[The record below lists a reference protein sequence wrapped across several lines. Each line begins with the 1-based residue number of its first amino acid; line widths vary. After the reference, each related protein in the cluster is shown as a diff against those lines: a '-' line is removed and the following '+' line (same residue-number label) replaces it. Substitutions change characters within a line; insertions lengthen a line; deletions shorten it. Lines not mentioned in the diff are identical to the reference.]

1 MESHAGV
8 LGMGVIPVPFGLAAA
23 RSTDDCRLC
32 VETHAPH
39 DGISSGARLLRH
51 LVPLAV
57 AATAGLALAVFDG
70 GAAAW
75 LGAGVAAGIATC
87 GVYVWSGRRSLLRS
101 AHEAHARELEAV
113 VQDAD
118 SRVELVV
125 KQFEW
130 TVGDFAKLRRR
141 LDVAET
147 SVRTLTERARER
159 EHQNEQLVRQISRL
173 RERLA
178 EIAMA
183 ASLTQA
189 GKEVPPPPLFEAI
202 YFTWGLHLDGPRARL
217 ELQTA
222 ATGESPTRVRVMD
235 RDGQIV
241 AVSGTAIVSLEG
253 NLEFQVEPPLDLVAD
268 LDEGR
273 EIDYAIEALV
283 DGEWKPVRLKDTG
296 RRTRSVVDVQ
306 GHLSRVPAASE
317 ASRLIEPA
325 QGRRSTLN

>member
-1 MESHAGV
+1 
-8 LGMGVIPVPFGLAAA
+8 MGVIPVQFGHAAA
-23 RSTDDCRLC
+23 KSTDGCRLC
-32 VETHAPH
+32 ADTNAPH
-39 DGISSGARLLRH
+39 DGIAPVALLRH
-51 LVPLAV
+51 VAPLALT
-57 AATAGLALAVFDG
+57 ATAALALAVFDG
-70 GAAAW
+70 GPAGW
-75 LGAGVAAGIATC
+75 LGAGVAAGISTC
-87 GVYVWSGRRSLLRS
+87 AVYVWSGRRSLLRS

-113 VQDAD
+113 GQDAD

-141 LDVAET
+141 LDAAEI
-147 SVRTLTERARER
+147 SVRTLTERGRER

-189 GKEVPPPPLFEAI
+189 SKDVPPPPLFEAI
-202 YFTWGLHLDGPRARL
+202 YFSWGLHLDGPRARL
-217 ELQTA
+217 ELQTVA
-222 ATGESPTRVRVMD
+222 SGESPTRVRIMD

-241 AVSGTAIVSLEG
+241 AVSGTAIVSLDG
-253 NLEFQVEPPLDLVAD
+253 NLEFQLEPPLDLVAD
-268 LDEGR
+268 LDEAR

-283 DGEWKPVRLKDTG
+283 EDEWKPVRLRDTG

-306 GHLSRVPAASE
+306 GRLSRVPE
-317 ASRLIEPA
+317 ASDASQLIESA
-325 QGRRSTLN
+325 HGRRSTLN

>member
-1 MESHAGV
+1 
-8 LGMGVIPVPFGLAAA
+8 MGVIPVQFGHATAK
-23 RSTDDCRLC
+23 STDDCRLC
-32 VETHAPH
+32 ADTHAPR
-39 DGISSGARLLRH
+39 DGIAPAARLLRH
-51 LVPLAV
+51 VAPLGL
-57 AATAGLALAVFDG
+57 AAAAGLALAVFDS
-70 GAAAW
+70 GAAGW

-87 GVYVWSGRRSLLRS
+87 AAYVWSGRRSLLRS

-118 SRVELVV
+118 CRVELVV
-125 KQFEW
+125 RQFEW
-130 TVGDFAKLRRR
+130 TVGDFAKLRTR
-141 LDVAET
+141 LDDAET
-147 SVRTLTERARER
+147 TVRTLTERARER

-189 GKEVPPPPLFEAI
+189 GKDVPPPPLFEAV

-222 ATGESPTRVRVMD
+222 ASGDGPTRIRVMD

-241 AVSGTAIVSLEG
+241 AVSGTAVVALDG
-253 NLEFQVEPPLDLVAD
+253 NLEFQMEPPLDLVAD

-283 DGEWKPVRLKDTG
+283 EDEWKPVRLKDTG

-306 GHLSRVPAASE
+306 GQLSRVPVTADV
-317 ASRLIEPA
+317 SRLIEAP

>member
-1 MESHAGV
+1 
-8 LGMGVIPVPFGLAAA
+8 MGVIPVQFGHAAA
-23 RSTDDCRLC
+23 KSTDGCRLC
-32 VETHAPH
+32 ADTSAPH
-39 DGISSGARLLRH
+39 DGIARVALLRH
-51 LVPLAV
+51 VAPLAL
-57 AATAGLALAVFDG
+57 AATAGLALAVFVG
-70 GAAAW
+70 GPAGW
-75 LGAGVAAGIATC
+75 LGAGVAAGISSCA
-87 GVYVWSGRRSLLRS
+87 VYVWSGRRSLLRS

-130 TVGDFAKLRRR
+130 TIGDFAKLRSRV
-141 LDVAET
+141 DVAET
-147 SVRTLTERARER
+147 AVRTLTERGRER
-159 EHQNEQLVRQISRL
+159 EHQNEQLMRQISRL

-178 EIAMA
+178 EIAMS

-189 GKEVPPPPLFEAI
+189 GREVPPPAPFEAI

-217 ELQTA
+217 ELQTVA
-222 ATGESPTRVRVMD
+222 SGESPTRIRIMD

-253 NLEFQVEPPLDLVAD
+253 NLEFQLEPPLDLVAD

-283 DGEWKPVRLKDTG
+283 EDEWKPVRLRDTG
-296 RRTRSVVDVQ
+296 RRTRSVVDVH
-306 GHLSRVPAASE
+306 GHLSRVPVAPDS
-317 ASRLIEPA
+317 SRLIEPA
-325 QGRRSTLN
+325 HGRRSTLN

>member
-1 MESHAGV
+1 
-8 LGMGVIPVPFGLAAA
+8 MGVIPVQFGHAAVQ
-23 RSTDDCRLC
+23 STDDCRLC
-32 VETHAPH
+32 ADTNATY
-39 DGISSGARLLRH
+39 DGTSPVARLLRH
-51 LVPLAV
+51 VAPLAL
-57 AATAGLALAVFDG
+57 AATVGLALAVFDG
-70 GAAAW
+70 GPAGW
-75 LGAGVAAGIATC
+75 LGAGVAAGISTC
-87 GVYVWSGRRSLLRS
+87 AVYVWFGRRSLLRS
-101 AHEAHARELEAV
+101 AHEAHARQLEAV

-130 TVGDFAKLRRR
+130 TVGDFAKLRSR

-183 ASLTQA
+183 ASLTQS

-217 ELQTA
+217 ELQTVA
-222 ATGESPTRVRVMD
+222 NSDSPTRIRIMD

-241 AVSGTAIVSLEG
+241 AVSGTAIVSADG
-253 NLEFQVEPPLDLVAD
+253 NLEFQLEPPLDLVAD

-283 DGEWKPVRLKDTG
+283 EGEWKPVRLRDTG

-306 GHLSRVPAASE
+306 GHLSRVPVAQDS
-317 ASRLIEPA
+317 SRLIESA
-325 QGRRSTLN
+325 HGRRSTLN

>member
-1 MESHAGV
+1 
-8 LGMGVIPVPFGLAAA
+8 MGVIPVQFGHAAA
-23 RSTDDCRLC
+23 KGTDGCRLC
-32 VETHAPH
+32 ADTNAPH
-39 DGISSGARLLRH
+39 DGIAPVALLRH
-51 LVPLAV
+51 VAPLAL
-57 AATAGLALAVFDG
+57 AASAGLALAVFDG
-70 GAAAW
+70 GPAGW
-75 LGAGVAAGIATC
+75 LGAGVAAGISTC
-87 GVYVWSGRRSLLRS
+87 AVYVWSGRRSLLRS

-113 VQDAD
+113 AQDAD

-130 TVGDFAKLRRR
+130 TVGDFAKLRKR

-147 SVRTLTERARER
+147 SVRALTERARER

-189 GKEVPPPPLFEAI
+189 GREVPPLLFEAI

-217 ELQTA
+217 ELQTVA
-222 ATGESPTRVRVMD
+222 SGESPTRIRIMD

-253 NLEFQVEPPLDLVAD
+253 NLEFQLEPPLDLVAD
-268 LDEGR
+268 LDEAR

-283 DGEWKPVRLKDTG
+283 EDDWKPVRLRDTG

-306 GHLSRVPAASE
+306 GRLSRVPEASD
-317 ASRLIEPA
+317 ASRLIESAP
-325 QGRRSTLN
+325 GRRSTLN

>member
-8 LGMGVIPVPFGLAAA
+8 LGMGVIPVLFGHAAT

-32 VETHAPH
+32 AGTNAPH
-39 DGISSGARLLRH
+39 DGSSSGARLLLH
-51 LVPLAV
+51 VAPLAV
-57 AATAGLALAVFDG
+57 ATAAGLALAAFVG
-70 GAAAW
+70 GPAGW
-75 LGAGVAAGIATC
+75 LGAGVAVGISTC
-87 GVYVWSGRRSLLRS
+87 AVYVWSGRRSLLRS

-141 LDVAET
+141 LDVAEA
-147 SVRTLTERARER
+147 SARALTERARER
-159 EHQNEQLVRQISRL
+159 EHRNEQLVRQISRL

-189 GKEVPPPPLFEAI
+189 GKDVPPPPLFEAI

-241 AVSGTAIVSLEG
+241 AVSGTAVVSLEG
-253 NLEFQVEPPLDLVAD
+253 NLEFQVEAPLDLVAD

-283 DGEWKPVRLKDTG
+283 DDEWKPVRLRDTG
-296 RRTRSVVDVQ
+296 RRTKSVVDVQ
-306 GHLSRVPAASE
+306 GHLSRVPAASD
-317 ASRLIEPA
+317 ASRLNEPTHA
-325 QGRRSTLN
+325 RRSTLN

>member
-1 MESHAGV
+1 MDCHAGV
-8 LGMGVIPVPFGLAAA
+8 LGMGVIPVPFEHAVA
-23 RSTDDCRLC
+23 RSTDDCGLC
-32 VETHAPH
+32 ADSHASE
-39 DGISSGARLLRH
+39 DVMASAARLMRH
-51 LVPLAV
+51 VAPLVV
-57 AATAGLALAVFDG
+57 AASAGLALAAFVG
-70 GAAAW
+70 GQAGW
-75 LGAGVAAGIATC
+75 LGAGVAAGISSCAA
-87 GVYVWSGRRSLLRS
+87 YVWSGRRSLLRS

-118 SRVELVV
+118 SRVQLVV

-130 TVGDFAKLRRR
+130 TVGDFAKLRSR

-147 SVRTLTERARER
+147 SVRVLTERGRER

-183 ASLTQA
+183 ASLAQA
-189 GKEVPPPPLFEAI
+189 GKDAPPPALFEAI
-202 YFTWGLHLDGPRARL
+202 YFAWGLHLDGPRARL

-222 ATGESPTRVRVMD
+222 ATGESPTRIRVMD

-253 NLEFQVEPPLDLVAD
+253 NLEFQVEPPLDLVGD

-273 EIDYAIEALV
+273 DIDYAIEALV
-283 DGEWKPVRLKDTG
+283 EDEWKPVRLRDTG

-306 GHLSRVPAASE
+306 GHLSRVPAASD
-317 ASRLIEPA
+317 ASRLVDSA
-325 QGRRSTLN
+325 HARRSPLN

>member
-1 MESHAGV
+1 
-8 LGMGVIPVPFGLAAA
+8 MGVIPVPFGHAAA
-23 RSTDDCRLC
+23 SADECRLC
-32 VETHAPH
+32 ADAHASR
-39 DGISSGARLLRH
+39 DGVSSRAGLLRH
-51 LVPLAV
+51 IAPLTL
-57 AATAGLALAVFDG
+57 AATAGLALAIFEG
-70 GAAAW
+70 GAAGW
-75 LGAGVAAGIATC
+75 LGAGIAAGIASC
-87 GVYVWSGRRSLLRS
+87 GAYVWSGRRSLLRS

-130 TVGDFAKLRRR
+130 TVGDFAKLRQR
-141 LDVAET
+141 LEVAET
-147 SVRTLTERARER
+147 SVRSLTERARER

-183 ASLTQA
+183 ASLVQA
-189 GKEVPPPPLFEAI
+189 GKDAPPPPLFEAI

-222 ATGESPTRVRVMD
+222 ANGESPTRIRVMD

-241 AVSGTAIVSLEG
+241 AVSGTAVVSIDG
-253 NLEFQVEPPLDLVAD
+253 NLEFQIEPPLDLIAD

-273 EIDYAIEALV
+273 EIDYAVEALV
-283 DGEWKPVRLKDTG
+283 DGEWKPVRLRDTG

-306 GHLSRVPAASE
+306 GHLSRVPADS
-317 ASRLIEPA
+317 SRLGEPVHA
-325 QGRRSTLN
+325 RRSTLN

>member
-1 MESHAGV
+1 
-8 LGMGVIPVPFGLAAA
+8 MGVIPVQFAHAGAK
-23 RSTDDCRLC
+23 STDGCRLC
-32 VETHAPH
+32 AHTNASYDAVTPV
-39 DGISSGARLLRH
+39 ARLLRH
-51 LVPLAV
+51 VAPLAL
-57 AATAGLALAVFDG
+57 AATAGLSLAVFDG
-70 GAAAW
+70 GPAGW
-75 LGAGVAAGIATC
+75 LGAGVAAGISAC
-87 GVYVWSGRRSLLRS
+87 AVYVWSGRRSLLRS

-113 VQDAD
+113 VEDAD
-118 SRVELVV
+118 TRVELVV

-130 TVGDFAKLRRR
+130 TVGDFAKLRSR
-141 LDVAET
+141 LDVAEST
-147 SVRTLTERARER
+147 VRTLTERGRER

-189 GKEVPPPPLFEAI
+189 GKDVPPPPLFEAI

-217 ELQTA
+217 ELQTVA
-222 ATGESPTRVRVMD
+222 GGESTTRIRIMD

-241 AVSGTAIVSLEG
+241 AVSGTAVVSLEG
-253 NLEFQVEPPLDLVAD
+253 NLEFQLEPPLDLVAD

-283 DGEWKPVRLKDTG
+283 EDEWMPVRLRDTG
-296 RRTRSVVDVQ
+296 RRTKSVVDVQ
-306 GHLSRVPAASE
+306 GHLSRVPVVSD

-325 QGRRSTLN
+325 HGRRSTLN